1 MTPFA
6 PLLDAIAS
14 EGCGALVTLPRTGG
28 STPRDTG
35 AWMVV
40 RPSGRFNGTIGG
52 GALEWEA
59 IGHARD
65 ALAKAQTAFA
75 ERSHALGPDL
85 GQCCGGRVWVRIETF
100 DLRHADELRTLA
112 RATSRQYVVARP
124 GEDGRIAR
132 RIAPVGEDPDAI
144 AATEYVET
152 FDETATN
159 LLLFGAG
166 HVGRALVLA
175 LAALPFAVRWID
187 PRAGMFPRATPQNAT
202 PIVSEEPAV
211 EIDAADRDAFVLVM
225 THSHA
230 LDFEI
235 IAKALAAR
243 RFPYVGLI
251 GSDTKRARFERRM
264 RAIGLTAEMIG
275 NLVCPIGIDAI
286 EGKLPAVIAAS
297 AAAQLLIVRERTR
310 RDRNLHLD

>member
-14 EGCGALVTLPRTGG
+14 EGSGALVTVPRTAG
-28 STPRDTG
+28 SSPRDTD

-59 IGHARD
+59 IRHAQD
-65 ALAKAQTAFA
+65 ALKKAQLAFA

-85 GQCCGGRVWVRIETF
+85 GQCCGGRVWVRVETF
-100 DLRHADELRTLA
+100 DLRHVEELQALA
-112 RATSRQYVVARP
+112 KATSRQYIVARP
-124 GEDGRIAR
+124 GADGRIAR
-132 RIAPVGEDPDAI
+132 RIAPVGEDPNTITDD
-144 AATEYVET
+144 EYIET
-152 FDETATN
+152 FDERPTT

-175 LAALPFAVRWID
+175 LAPLPFTVRWID
-187 PRAGMFPRATPQNAT
+187 PRADMFPKAMPQNVTPVAT
-202 PIVSEEPAV
+202 QTPTD
-211 EIDAADRDAFVLVM
+211 EIDAAEHDAFILVM

-230 LDFEI
+230 LDFDI
-235 IAKALAAR
+235 IAKAISAQ

-251 GSDTKRARFERRM
+251 GSETKRARFEHRM
-264 RAIGLTAEMIG
+264 RDRGLMQETIGK
-275 NLVCPIGIDAI
+275 LVCPIGIDAI
-286 EGKLPAVIAAS
+286 EGKLPAIIAAS
-297 AAAQLLIVRERTR
+297 TAAQLLIARERM
-310 RDRNLHLD
+310 